1 MGILIKYLFVFDW
14 LTLHW
19 LFENFLYFSESGMVA
34 SSAGWWKVQNY
45 CFKIYLDN
53 DLDKQ

>member
-19 LFENFLYFSESGMVA
+19 LFENFLCFSESGMTA
-34 SSAGWWKVQNY
+34 SSAGWLKVQNY
-45 CFKIYLDN
+45 CFKIYLNN
-53 DLDKQ
+53 DLYKQ